1 MQTRMIIPLPDKQST
16 GRHIRSLEIW
26 AFPIG
31 CLLLASVLT
40 LTGLTEPVFLLLN
53 GWFNRLLPAS
63 FWLHITNGGDGYV
76 AIALSLPFCVRN
88 SRFVIMLM
96 GAGLFMAWVPRTIK
110 AYHSLPRPPALLDP
124 EQYTLIGDA
133 YYGGAFPS
141 GHTATIFFIVALVFF
156 MYQKPGPRIIAFIA
170 GILVGASRIAC
181 GIHWPTD
188 VLAGAALGW
197 VISACAY
204 IVFSSW
210 PKHISPAAE
219 GVLHRLPVLAV
230 AAGVPWYETAYEGT
244 RMGFVV
250 VCVAMISLW
259 GWLNVVSAKSS

>member
-1 MQTRMIIPLPDKQST
+1 MIRPFPDKQST
-16 GRHIRSLEIW
+16 GRDIHSLGIW
-26 AFPIG
+26 AFPTG
-31 CLLLASVLT
+31 CLVLASCLT

-110 AYHSLPRPPALLDP
+110 AYHSLPRPPALLEP

-156 MYQKPGPRIIAFIA
+156 MYQNPGPRIIAFIA

-188 VLAGAALGW
+188 VFAGAALGW

-204 IVFSSW
+204 VVFSSW
-210 PKHISPAAE
+210 PRHIPPVAE
-219 GVLHRLPVLAV
+219 SVLLRLPVVAV

-244 RMGFVV
+244 RIGFMV
-250 VCVAMISLW
+250 VCIVMISLW
-259 GWLNVVSAKSS
+259 GWLNVISAKSS